1 MLTKTI
7 RAGLC
12 AALLSLAATATASTI
27 PEPGSK
33 TAALAASETLPLYAS
48 PPAGWEHPAQVELTE
63 YWPPDQHRMLRN
75 VSRPTVTVYLPAPGT
90 ATGTGVV
97 IAPGGGFVALSI
109 DQEGV
114 EVAQWLA
121 RHGIAAFVMT
131 YRLNPTPADPK
142 AFWAEAIK
150 LFGRKFDPTITVPGE
165 AEATADARAALALVR
180 AKAKGWGVNPDH
192 LGFLGFSAG
201 GMIANNLAIDGVTKP
216 AFVGSVYAPIRPT
229 AVVPAD
235 APPMFSAIAA
245 NDPLFA
251 DLAMQTFTSWKAAK
265 RPVEL
270 HIYAKGGHGFGMRKQ
285 GLTSDYWIDDF
296 NAWLASL
303 GLTKQAP

>member
-1 MLTKTI
+1 MKKMI
-7 RAGLC
+7 C
-12 AALLSLAATATASTI
+12 AALISALLPLA
-27 PEPGSK
+27 
-33 TAALAASETLPLYAS
+33 TAALALESPPVAPAASQNLPLYVS
-48 PPAGWEHPAQVELTE
+48 PPVGWEHPSQVELSE
-63 YWPPDQHRMLRN
+63 FWPPDNHLMLRN
-75 VSRPTVTVYLPAPGT
+75 VSRPAVAVYLPSPGT

-121 RHGIAAFVMT
+121 RHGIAAFVLA
-131 YRLNPTPADPK
+131 YRLNQTPPDQK

-150 LFGRKFDPTITVPGE
+150 LFGKKFDPAVTVPGE
-165 AEATADARAALALVR
+165 AEATADARAAMALVR
-180 AKAKGWGVNPDH
+180 SKAATYGVNPDR

-201 GMIANNLAIDGVTKP
+201 GMIANNLALDGVTKP
-216 AFVGSVYAPIRPT
+216 AFVGSVYAPVRPGV
-229 AVVPAD
+229 VVPAD

-251 DLAMQTFTSWKAAK
+251 DYALQSYIAWTAAK

-270 HIYAKGGHGFGMRKQ
+270 HVYAKGGHGFGMRKQ

-303 GLTKQAP
+303 GLTRQAP

>member
-1 MLTKTI
+1 MLKKT
-7 RAGLC
+7 LC
-12 AALLSLAATATASTI
+12 VALIAAILPLATVACAQTPA
-27 PEPGSK
+27 P
-33 TAALAASETLPLYAS
+33 AAAPITSSETIPLYAT
-48 PPAGWEHPAQVELTE
+48 PPAGWEHPAQAELTE
-63 YWPPDQHRMLRN
+63 YWPPDHHRMLRN
-75 VSRPTVTVYLPAPGT
+75 VSRPSVAVYLPSPAT

-121 RHGIAAFVMT
+121 RHGIAAFVLT
-131 YRLNPTPADPK
+131 YRLNPTPEDPK

-150 LFGRKFDPTITVPGE
+150 LFGKKFDPAVTVPGE
-165 AEATADARAALALVR
+165 ADATADARAAMALVR
-180 AKAKGWGVNPDH
+180 SKAGAYGLNVEH

-201 GMIANNLAIDGVTKP
+201 GMIANNLATDGVTRP
-216 AFVGSVYAPIRPT
+216 AFVGSIYAPVRPG
-229 AVVPAD
+229 VVAPAD

-245 NDPLFA
+245 NDPLFS
-251 DLAMQTFTSWKAAK
+251 DLAMQSFMTWRAAK